1 MPTFLELLEE
11 HDLRIEREAA
21 ARHQQAQMVQLFE
34 DAWASEDPLTGNVL
48 PTGLGS
54 ARNDLLQYQA
64 LGRHSARPGS
74 RRYGA
79 NPPFFWTEQQ
89 HWLIVDA
96 ARVVEAMCPTAQCIL
111 DVLCQFCI
119 FNGFEYTVVPRKK
132 AGEEPSEGND
142 AIVNAAQDLLD
153 KWMQDNDWY
162 QWELEL
168 FRRSRRDGEAFV
180 IFDEGEDG
188 EPVRLRS
195 VEPEQ
200 VKEPQ
205 DARAM
210 ASRVG
215 ADGSYSWKFGILT
228 PKDDTSKPEAYYVVS
243 QYSDAQ
249 LRGEVY
255 TADEVCHIK
264 TESVDRQT
272 KRGISDFFCVAN
284 DLPGVKKLLRN
295 LREGAT
301 VQAAIAWVREHP
313 EGAMPAAMG
322 STGTHTTRTGQTMGS
337 VHYDGPTMIDVSA
350 GMKYTAGPLAG
361 TGQSETLI
369 QVLQAALRNIGAR
382 WQMPEGI
389 VSGDASNANLASAL
403 VAEGPFTRALQT
415 RQWFYRSQYKRLIER
430 VLEKAAIDGLLSE
443 GENLLDKIEVSV
455 EMPPVIARKEK
466 EETERNAILSERG
479 ILGNRT
485 WSARE
490 NLDRDAEQADME
502 ADPIEPLSME
512 LTGGYGEAE
521 DSTSSENAS
530 SQDGEQERVS

>member
-1 MPTFLELLEE
+1 
-11 HDLRIEREAA
+11 
-21 ARHQQAQMVQLFE
+21 
-34 DAWASEDPLTGNVL
+34 
-48 PTGLGS
+48 
-54 ARNDLLQYQA
+54 
-64 LGRHSARPGS
+64 
-74 RRYGA
+74 
-79 NPPFFWTEQQ
+79 
-89 HWLIVDA
+89 
-96 ARVVEAMCPTAQCIL
+96 
-111 DVLCQFCI
+111 
-119 FNGFEYTVVPRKK
+119 
-132 AGEEPSEGND
+132 
-142 AIVNAAQDLLD
+142 
-153 KWMQDNDWY
+153 
-162 QWELEL
+162 
-168 FRRSRRDGEAFV
+168 
-180 IFDEGEDG
+180 
-188 EPVRLRS
+188 
-195 VEPEQ
+195 
-200 VKEPQ
+200 
-205 DARAM
+205 
-210 ASRVG
+210 
-215 ADGSYSWKFGILT
+215 
-228 PKDDTSKPEAYYVVS
+228 
-243 QYSDAQ
+243 
-249 LRGEVY
+249 
-255 TADEVCHIK
+255 
-264 TESVDRQT
+264 
-272 KRGISDFFCVAN
+272 
-284 DLPGVKKLLRN
+284 
-295 LREGAT
+295 
-301 VQAAIAWVREHP
+301 
-313 EGAMPAAMG
+313 MPAAMG

-337 VHYDGPTMIDVSA
+337 VHYDGPTMLDVSA

-369 QVLQAALRNIGAR
+369 EVLQAALRNIGAR